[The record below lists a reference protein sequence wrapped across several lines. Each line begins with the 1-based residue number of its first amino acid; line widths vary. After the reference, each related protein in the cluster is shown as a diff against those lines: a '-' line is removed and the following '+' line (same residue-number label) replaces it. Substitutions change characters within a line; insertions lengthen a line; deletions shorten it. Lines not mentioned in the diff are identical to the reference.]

1 MKDLPTY
8 CPQCMKKWTRRQSPW
23 FRHLE
28 YVHCENCKANA
39 ETIMKRCEKNSNLV
53 KKKETK
59 SNYNYGDWGY
69 WGSSGDWGVD

>member
-1 MKDLPTY
+1 
-8 CPQCMKKWTRRQSPW
+8 
-23 FRHLE
+23 
-28 YVHCENCKANA
+28 
-39 ETIMKRCEKNSNLV
+39 MKRCEKNSNLV